1 MQVDKAEV
9 IATLRS
15 RGLGERADWVDRELP
30 LIIDTSKHGSL
41 LRTLHIDLAA
51 MSTVTGAPPKG

>member
-1 MQVDKAEV
+1 MQVDKAEI

-15 RGLGERADWVDRELP
+15 RGLRERAEWVDRELP

-41 LRTLHIDLAA
+41 LRMLHIDPAT
-51 MSTVTGAPPKG
+51 MSSASGGPRDG